1 VENKALKN
9 SLRDYIRILCYWKG
23 TVIVLFLILTLTAA
37 AVSFLLPPV
46 YRAFTLVLVER
57 EQRGPTLHQE
67 SRTAVL
73 PSQLSVADEQAE
85 VVQTQ
90 SEIIKSRLII
100 ERVVK
105 RFDLDKEFEE
115 PDNIEQ
121 AIADLQERTR
131 IKMKEETTIIRLS
144 VDDNDPQMAADLANA
159 IAEEYVGWIMEVKLK
174 KTKEASE
181 TITERVGILD
191 KDLKEAEDRLD
202 QLKKGGGVAVLKD
215 ETELIVRKQADF
227 NVEYENTIAAIAEKN
242 ARTQRLEEAIAKGE
256 DLVAIEEVIS
266 NRVID
271 ALKLRLLELDLKKKE
286 LSARYNQETALIES
300 VNEEIVYAKEKLRL
314 EIAKVIDSV
323 ITALRTDLAALE
335 ARKAALGNTRK
346 DYSARLQQLSDI
358 ELEYRRL
365 ERQVAGKNELY
376 MVLLGKQA
384 EASLVEAIERTLL
397 VNVKIIDPAKR
408 PIKPVRP
415 KKVLTTLLGCIVGVM
430 CGMGGAFVKE
440 YWDHSLK
447 TTSEVRYYME
457 LPALAAIPKVKRR
470 YFGLAATGSAA
481 YENFHALSAS
491 VQQSCKDRGI
501 NTLLVTSANRKEGKS
516 IVAANLAASLASI
529 EGKKVL
535 AVDADMRQP
544 TLHKFFEVKVR
555 SNLVESLSRDGVIRA
570 DATDIPNLHLIST
583 SEEVTEP
590 SRVLAA
596 DSIRQFLKRVKSQY
610 DYIII
615 DSPALMPYPD
625 ASILGFEAE
634 GIIFVAKFGETKRE
648 VIDRAR
654 EMMDKSQRKILG
666 IVLNGVR
673 YVIPSLVYRLL

>member
-1 VENKALKN
+1 MENKALKN

-23 TVIVLFLILTLTAA
+23 TVILLFLILTLTAA

-46 YRAFTLVLVER
+46 YRALTLVLVER
-57 EQRGPTLHQE
+57 EQKGPTQHQE
-67 SRTAVL
+67 SRIAVL
-73 PSQLSVADEQAE
+73 PSQLSVAEEQTE
-85 VVQTQ
+85 VAKTQ

-105 RFDLDKEFEE
+105 KFELNKKFEE
-115 PDNIEQ
+115 PNSIEQ
-121 AIADLQERTR
+121 AIIDLQERTR
-131 IKMKEETTIIRLS
+131 IKMKEETTIINLS
-144 VDDNDPQMAADLANA
+144 VDDKDPQMAAGLANS
-159 IAEEYVGWIMEVKLK
+159 IAEEYVNWIMEVKLK
-174 KTKEASE
+174 KTKGASE
-181 TITERVGILD
+181 IITERVGILD
-191 KDLKEAEDRLD
+191 KDLKDAEDRLN
-202 QLKKGGGVAVLKD
+202 QLKRGGGVSALKD
-215 ETELIVRKQADF
+215 ETETIVRKHADF
-227 NVEYENTIAAIAEKN
+227 NAEYEHTLAAIAEKK
-242 ARTQRLEEAIAKGE
+242 ARVQRLEEAIAKGE
-256 DLVAIEEVIS
+256 DLVAIEQVVS

-286 LSARYNQETALIES
+286 LLTRYNNETALIES
-300 VNEEIVYAKEKLRL
+300 VNEEIMYAKEKLRL

-335 ARKAALGNTRK
+335 ARRGALEKTKN
-346 DYSARLQQLSDI
+346 DYSMRLQQLSDV

-384 EASLVEAIERTLL
+384 EASLVAAIERSLL
-397 VNVKIIDPAKR
+397 VNVKIVDPAKI
-408 PIKPVRP
+408 PLTPVRP

-440 YWDHSLK
+440 HWDHSLK
-447 TTSEVRYYME
+447 TISEVRYYME
-457 LPALAAIPKVKRR
+457 LPALAAIPQVKRK

-481 YENFHALSAS
+481 YESFHALSAS
-491 VQQSCKDRGI
+491 VQQSCKDQGI
-501 NTLLVTSANRKEGKS
+501 NTLLVTSANKKEGKS
-516 IVAANLAASLASI
+516 VVAANLAASLASV

-535 AVDADMRQP
+535 AVDADLRQP
-544 TLHKFFEVKVR
+544 ALHKFFEVKVR
-555 SNLVESLSRDGVIRA
+555 SSLVESLSRDGVIRA

-610 DYIII
+610 DYVIV

-654 EMMDKSQRKILG
+654 EMLDKSQRKILG

-673 YVIPSLVYRLL
+673 YVIPSFVYRLL